1 MRTLSVSHNRPLYES
16 PIFFSWRRGHDLHV
30 HTLSGDSLA
39 RSSNT
44 IMGPLQ
50 TVLAE
55 VEDLETPPEDAIPG
69 TNSFQDC
76 PLAFRVKL
84 PKRTKTR

>member
-1 MRTLSVSHNRPLYES
+1 
-16 PIFFSWRRGHDLHV
+16 
-30 HTLSGDSLA
+30 
-39 RSSNT
+39 
-44 IMGPLQ
+44 MGPLQ

-84 PKRTKTR
+84 PK